1 VKNKFLR
8 ETNAVMV
15 ISMRQIILFLKS
27 PVKLVQSL
35 IMPVVFLG
43 MFGGQ
48 LSQNMGMNMGYDFN
62 AFMLVGMLVQT
73 MFMVMGN
80 GVVSLVE
87 DRVTD
92 FTQEILV
99 SPVSRYSLIL
109 GTIAG
114 SAFAAY
120 ITFFFT
126 IGVGYCIGA
135 RLSIPQFLSLLA
147 FSPLMCL
154 AAGSLAVVCIG
165 FIQKAATAGM
175 VIMMLAMVQTFLS
188 GALIPITHSTGIMAI
203 VSHVLP
209 MTFCVDFMRGV
220 FYAGSVEGAGVTL
233 HAPLFNLGV
242 IAAFTAI
249 FLVAGT
255 AGFVWAE
262 KNK

>member
-1 VKNKFLR
+1 MENKFLR
-8 ETNAVMV
+8 EVNAVTV
-15 ISMRQIILFLKS
+15 IAMRQIILFLKS
-27 PVKLVQSL
+27 PVKLVQSF

-62 AFMLVGMLVQT
+62 TFMLVGMLVQT

-87 DRVTD
+87 DRISD

-135 RLSIPQFLSLLA
+135 RLSIPQFLTILA
-147 FSPLMCL
+147 FSPIMCL
-154 AAGSLAVVCIG
+154 AAGSLGIVCIG
-165 FIQKAATAGM
+165 FIQKATTAGL
-175 VIMMLAMVQTFLS
+175 VIMMLMMGQTFLS

-203 VSHVLP
+203 VSRILP
-209 MTFCVDFMRGV
+209 MTFCIDFMRGV
-220 FYAGSVEGAGVTL
+220 FYAGVAEGSDVAL
-233 HAPLFNLGV
+233 HAPLFNLAV
-242 IAAFTAI
+242 ILAFTTV

-255 AGFVWAE
+255 AGFVRAE
-262 KNK
+262 KNR